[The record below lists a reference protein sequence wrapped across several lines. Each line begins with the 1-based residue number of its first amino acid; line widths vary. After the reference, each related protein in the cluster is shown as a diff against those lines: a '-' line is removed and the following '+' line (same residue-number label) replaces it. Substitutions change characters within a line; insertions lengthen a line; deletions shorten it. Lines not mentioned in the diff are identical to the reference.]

1 MRRPIGQ
8 PGPRGG
14 GRAAACAAALCAGL
28 AAVPAAADFYVG
40 AELGLA
46 DASALDSEAAWVS
59 HRTRCDRRLYA
70 PHTADPLPPGIN
82 DPVCAHT
89 TPRTHADNRFELDAG
104 FAGGLAV
111 GMQRG
116 RWRFELEYLHRRHGG
131 ERKPWS
137 GLAGDGSD
145 EFASKR
151 NEWEPTEL
159 PSERASRFRA
169 DQLFANVYYDFD
181 GGERWTPY
189 LGAGAGWA
197 ATRLRYE
204 IRFRRKQL
212 DAYRDIAG
220 TGLTPED
227 RPPAAAGTLSYLDG
241 RMRETLFGFQLLA
254 GADYAL
260 TDRLSVGV
268 KARWARFGELRDR
281 ALWNRIRDHDP
292 VWADGETPFVSAH
305 RFDDLEYW
313 AATAGIKRRF

>member
-1 MRRPIGQ
+1 MRSAGH
-8 PGPRGG
+8 
-14 GRAAACAAALCAGL
+14 AAAWAATLLAGL
-28 AAVPAAADFYVG
+28 VAAPAFADGFYVG

-46 DASALDSEAAWVS
+46 DAAALDSEAAWVS
-59 HRTRCDRRLYA
+59 HRTRCDRLLYGGSPPA
-70 PHTADPLPPGIN
+70 FTAT
-82 DPVCAHT
+82 DPVCTHT
-89 TPRTHADNRFELDAG
+89 TPRTHAENRFDPDTG
-104 FAGGLAV
+104 FVGGLAV
-111 GMQRG
+111 GMKRG
-116 RWRFELEYLHRRHGG
+116 RWRFELEYLHRQHGG

-159 PSERASRFRA
+159 PSERLSRFRA

-181 GGERWTPY
+181 AGERWTPY

-204 IRFRRKQL
+204 IRFRRKQR
-212 DAYRDIAG
+212 DAYLDIAG

-227 RPPAAAGTLSYLDG
+227 RPPAAAGTLSRLDG
-241 RMRETLFGFQLLA
+241 QMRETLFGLQLLA

-260 TDRLSVGV
+260 TERTAIGV

-281 ALWNRIRDHDP
+281 ALWDRIRDHDP

-305 RFDDLEYW
+305 RFDDIEYW
-313 AATAGIKRRF
+313 AVTVGVKRRF